1 MHAANRFARP
11 DGSGRSRTGRAHAA
25 GAASANPPRID
36 SPPAPSRKT
45 DRRRRD
51 GTRARNEHLYFGAGI
66 RAHAGARRPIVA
78 TGTPQPASRAERRTE
93 SGNRMRILKRLALI
107 ALIGFGCMLVLG
119 LVAGG
124 IAYWLIEPRVPSV
137 ASLKDVQMQ
146 VPLRVL
152 SADGK
157 LIAEFGETRRIP
169 VLIQNVP
176 ANLKHAVLAA
186 EDADFYHHSGIDV
199 TGTLRAAIEV
209 ALHHGEK
216 VQGGST
222 ITQQVARNF
231 FLSPQ
236 KTYTRKFTEILTSF
250 RIEHELSKDQI
261 LQLYLN
267 KMFLGHRAY
276 GVAAA
281 AQYYYGKTIDQLT
294 LPECAAIASTF
305 QLPSAVNPVDRR
317 DRLIARRNWV
327 LGQMLAHRFID
338 RAQYERAIVAPD
350 DASPHEP
357 PVEVDA
363 PYLAEMVRQQAMQKF
378 GNQALTDG
386 YVIRTSID
394 SRMQALANHAL
405 RSRLEEYDHR
415 HGYRGPEAHVAL
427 PQAETPAALE
437 QALSGYDDISGL
449 LPAIV
454 TAVDADK
461 ATVYVQGGTP
471 IALSIADMR
480 WALGFARKAGTGG
493 KGAASILR
501 PGDIIRVREVADAQ
515 SRPAATAKRRPKAA
529 VADARHW
536 ELEQIPAAQSAMV
549 SLSPDDGAVQALVGG
564 FNFGLSKFNRAV
576 QTQRQPGSS
585 FKPFIY
591 SAAFNRGFTPASII
605 NDAPIALPDPSKPG
619 GLWTPQNDDDK
630 FRGPMRLREA
640 LAQSVNLVAIRLLD
654 AVGVR
659 YVREYVTRFGF
670 PLDAI
675 PPNLTMAL
683 GTASA
688 SPMAMARAYA
698 VFANGGFLVN
708 PYYIAEI
715 DNRDGKAVYKADPL
729 RACRTCEARL
739 LDEGRTTAA
748 PNQPDAAA
756 GDPGALGNTTNALAP
771 DAPKGP
777 LLAPRVIDPRNDYL
791 ITSLLQSV
799 TDHGT
804 GAAVKQLGRS
814 DLAGKTGTSNDY
826 HDGWFC
832 GFDDHLVTTVWVGF
846 DDYRSLGHKEF
857 GARTAL
863 PIWMA
868 FMGPALQGKPEASLP
883 RPPGIVT
890 ASIDRTTGLP
900 APPGDTNVMSEVF
913 RIEDLDRL
921 RKQAKAQQNQAK
933 AYDIF

>member
-1 MHAANRFARP
+1 
-11 DGSGRSRTGRAHAA
+11 
-25 GAASANPPRID
+25 
-36 SPPAPSRKT
+36 
-45 DRRRRD
+45 
-51 GTRARNEHLYFGAGI
+51 
-66 RAHAGARRPIVA
+66 
-78 TGTPQPASRAERRTE
+78 
-93 SGNRMRILKRLALI
+93 MRILKRLALI
-107 ALIGFGCMLVLG
+107 ALIGIACLVVLG
-119 LVAGG
+119 LAAGG

-169 VLIQNVP
+169 VDIRNVP
-176 ANLKHAVLAA
+176 DRLRNAVLAA

-199 TGTLRAAIEV
+199 TSTFRAAVEV
-209 ALHHGEK
+209 ALHRGEK

-236 KTYTRKFTEILTSF
+236 KTYTRKITEILTSF
-250 RIEHELSKDQI
+250 RIENELSKDQI

-281 AQYYYGKTIDQLT
+281 AQYYYGKQIDQLT
-294 LPECAAIASTF
+294 LAECAAIASTF
-305 QLPSAVNPVDRR
+305 QLPSLVNPIDHK

-327 LGQMLAHRFID
+327 LGQMLSHGFID
-338 RAQYERAIVAPD
+338 QAAYGQAIAAPD
-350 DASPHEP
+350 DAAPHEP

-363 PYLAEMVRQQAMQKF
+363 PYLAEMVRRQALEKL

-386 YVIRTSID
+386 YVIRTTID
-394 SRMQALANHAL
+394 SHLQALANHAL

-427 PQAETPAALE
+427 PEPATPDALE
-437 QALSGYDDISGL
+437 KALSGYNALSGL

-454 TAVDADK
+454 TASDEK
-461 ATVYVQGGTP
+461 SATAYVPGGEKIT
-471 IALSIADMR
+471 LTETDLK
-480 WALGFARKAGTGG
+480 WAFGYARKAKTGG
-493 KGAASILR
+493 KGAASILQ
-501 PGDIIRVREVADAQ
+501 PGDIIRVRQVENTQ
-515 SRPAATAKRRPKAA
+515 AAAGTRAKDPKATEA
-529 VADARHW
+529 ADEKHW
-536 ELEQIPAAQSAMV
+536 ELQQIPAAQAAMV
-549 SLSPDDGAVQALVGG
+549 ALSPDDGAVKSLVGG
-564 FNFGLSKFNRAV
+564 FNFQLSKFNRAV

-591 SAAFNRGFTPASII
+591 SAAFSRGYTAASII
-605 NDAPIALPDPSKPG
+605 NDAPIALPDPAKPG
-619 GLWTPQNDDDK
+619 GLWTPQNDDGK

-659 YVREYVTRFGF
+659 YTREYASRFGF

-675 PPNLTMAL
+675 PGNLSMAL
-683 GTASA
+683 GTASV

-698 VFANGGFLVN
+698 VFANGGFLID

-715 DNRDGKAVYKADPL
+715 DDRDGKAIYKADPV
-729 RACRTCEARL
+729 RACRNCEARL
-739 LDEGRTTAA
+739 LDEGRTTTA
-748 PNQPDAAA
+748 PAQPASAA
-756 GDPGALGNTTNALAP
+756 GDPGALAETANALTAGES
-771 DAPKGP
+771 KGP
-777 LLAPRVIDPRNDYL
+777 LLAPRVIDPRNDFL
-791 ITSLLQSV
+791 MTSLLHSV
-799 TDHGT
+799 IEHGT
-804 GAAVKQLGRS
+804 GFAVKQLGRS
-814 DLAGKTGTSNDY
+814 DLAGKTGSTNDH

-832 GFDDHLVTTVWVGF
+832 GFNGDLVATVWVGF
-846 DDYRSLGHKEF
+846 DDYRSLGHGEF
-857 GARTAL
+857 GAKTAL

-868 FMGPALQGKPEASLP
+868 FMGPAMQGKPESALP
-883 RPPGIVT
+883 MPPGIVT
-890 ASIDRTTGLP
+890 ATIDRSTGLP
-900 APPGDTNVMSEVF
+900 APPGDTNTMSEIF

-921 RKQAKAQQNQAK
+921 RAQAKEQQNKAP